1 MELKELV
8 ENIKDIKQ
16 KREELETAMEE
27 KRQEEKEL
35 KAKAD
40 GKEDKTSGFYQ
51 DAERARQ
58 EKHKEWTEAFNKR
71 QKYINDSDQKI
82 ESMKSELIQ
91 ELEEKA
97 KAVDENRNI
106 TKQERQDKV
115 SDKYKEVQSLNSRL
129 YSKKQELKYFEL
141 TLSNENKDKN
151 EILRMKQEEIDS
163 IDKQI
168 KNDVG
173 LIKAIENENP
183 EKIYNDIKNEIA
195 YVKQLTVANV
205 DKEQKVEPT
214 PTTPEPT
221 PTTPEPTPTTPE
233 PTPTTPEP
241 TPTTPESTPTT
252 PEPTPTTPEP
262 TPTTPTSTPTTGPN
276 NIYSNSFIHINA
288 STGKAEVYLS
298 DVEGKQEIDN
308 IGDIIKNKKEQFK
321 RLNINKMLEDFGVE
335 SKIEQFMIRRKINP
349 IILEAIQKD
358 EELTDKYIEAVVNN
372 GKFPFEYKLNLENS
386 SLSNKETNFMNR
398 LALKERKIEGN
409 EITGAEKLHV
419 IKNAF
424 RKIKNKA
431 QKRFEKKEEPKQ
443 LGEGSEKTNPGEKF
457 RKENFVDIEKLEKSE
472 LENQEKAMNKYK
484 ELSDEQKKILSE
496 KTPSEIQ
503 RSIMGIDYAMATR
516 LKEIEENSQ
525 GQDNSKTK
533 GQTSATQPSKDN
545 ENTNQ
550 DQEVEI

>member
-1 MELKELV
+1 
-8 ENIKDIKQ
+8 
-16 KREELETAMEE
+16 
-27 KRQEEKEL
+27 
-35 KAKAD
+35 
-40 GKEDKTSGFYQ
+40 
-51 DAERARQ
+51 
-58 EKHKEWTEAFNKR
+58 
-71 QKYINDSDQKI
+71 
-82 ESMKSELIQ
+82 
-91 ELEEKA
+91 
-97 KAVDENRNI
+97 
-106 TKQERQDKV
+106 
-115 SDKYKEVQSLNSRL
+115 
-129 YSKKQELKYFEL
+129 
-141 TLSNENKDKN
+141 
-151 EILRMKQEEIDS
+151 
-163 IDKQI
+163 
-168 KNDVG
+168 
-173 LIKAIENENP
+173 
-183 EKIYNDIKNEIA
+183 
-195 YVKQLTVANV
+195 
-205 DKEQKVEPT
+205 
-214 PTTPEPT
+214 
-221 PTTPEPTPTTPE
+221 
-233 PTPTTPEP
+233 
-241 TPTTPESTPTT
+241 
-252 PEPTPTTPEP
+252 
-262 TPTTPTSTPTTGPN
+262 
-276 NIYSNSFIHINA
+276 
-288 STGKAEVYLS
+288 
-298 DVEGKQEIDN
+298 
-308 IGDIIKNKKEQFK
+308 
-321 RLNINKMLEDFGVE
+321 MLEDFGVE

>member
-205 DKEQKVEPT
+205 DKEQKVEP
-214 PTTPEPT
+214 
-221 PTTPEPTPTTPE
+221 
-233 PTPTTPEP
+233 
-241 TPTTPESTPTT
+241 TPTT

>member
-205 DKEQKVEPT
+205 DKEQKV
-214 PTTPEPT
+214 
-221 PTTPEPTPTTPE
+221 EPTPTTPE